1 MLEIKLRGFDQAR
14 AALRAM
20 PDRIQ
25 KNVLRGAVVHVAT
38 MTATHARS
46 LAPVETGNLLDNV
59 VHARGR
65 GRRGQVKAGVIV
77 REQGKA
83 DSGKNAFYWRF
94 LEFGTVKMA
103 AKPFLRPAFDA
114 LAARLS
120 SIIASYLPRRV
131 EKELRKLAGMP
142 RR

>member
-1 MLEIKLRGFDQAR
+1 MVEIKLRGFDQAR

-25 KNVLRGAVVHVAT
+25 NNVMRGAVAAIAKDVRTDAQS
-38 MTATHARS
+38 R
-46 LAPVETGNLLDNV
+46 APVETGNLLDNIV
-59 VHARGR
+59 SARSR
-65 GRRGQVKAGVIV
+65 GRRGQVKASVIV

-83 DSGKNAFYWRF
+83 GSGKNAFYWRF
-94 LEFGTVKMA
+94 LELGTVKL
-103 AKPFLRPAFDA
+103 AKRPFLRPAFDA
-114 LAARLS
+114 LAARLNG
-120 SIIASYLPRRV
+120 IIASYLPRRV